1 MQSGYLA
8 TVATARS
15 PTESKAGQMPLAGTL
30 LWQMLPCRATVSPWQ
45 RSSRSPHPKPH
56 NVTLT
61 QAGNPGHCL
70 QVFSSEK
77 GINRKKNKLFLIY
90 WLKFS
95 ESKPAVEEQ
104 ELQSRRHSSV
114 WQGGKVPRGK
124 SCGLTVLVALEHYSR
139 QHLCR
144 AATTQ
149 SKHRERKVFQKQ
161 LPKWALW
168 KP

>member
-8 TVATARS
+8 TVAPARS

-56 NVTLT
+56 NITLT

-77 GINRKKNKLFLIY
+77 GINRKKTNCSLSTGL
-90 WLKFS
+90 
-95 ESKPAVEEQ
+95 
-104 ELQSRRHSSV
+104 SSV
-114 WQGGKVPRGK
+114 RASQQWKSRNYKAEVTVVSGKGEKCPGANPVG
-124 SCGLTVLVALEHYSR
+124 SQSWVALEHYSR

-149 SKHRERKVFQKQ
+149 SKHWERKVFQKQ